1 MQAFKTFSM
10 VSAGLGAAFL
20 FALVAGGATARDS
33 SPHNKLAAW
42 VGHWTVRIETK
53 ETQFGHARTDDYD
66 AKCSFLPQGTFLACE
81 YLSLQPEPNSGRTLN
96 DVALLYYSSV
106 DKIFKY
112 TNVAPEG
119 GPREDVM
126 HVDGNV
132 WTRPYE
138 YKEKSGRTIDA
149 REIYTFVSPDK
160 QLARLEESTDKGAHW
175 TVVNEA
181 VGTKVQSP

>member
-1 MQAFKTFSM
+1 MQALKVFSKK
-10 VSAGLGAAFL
+10 SAVLGAVFL
-20 FALVAGGATARDS
+20 LAPVVGGAAAPES
-33 SPHNKLAAW
+33 SPHDKLAAW
-42 VGHWTVRIETK
+42 AGHWKVRIETK
-53 ETQFGHARTDDYD
+53 ATPFGRARTDDYD
-66 AKCSFLPQGTFLACE
+66 TKCSFLPHGTFLACE
-81 YLSLQPEPNSGRTLN
+81 YLSLQPDPHSGRILN

-106 DKIFKY
+106 DKTFKY

-126 HVDGNV
+126 QVDDNV

-138 YKEKSGRTIDA
+138 YKDKSGRVIDA
-149 REIYTFVSPDK
+149 REIYTFVSSEK

-181 VGTKVQSP
+181 VGVKVR